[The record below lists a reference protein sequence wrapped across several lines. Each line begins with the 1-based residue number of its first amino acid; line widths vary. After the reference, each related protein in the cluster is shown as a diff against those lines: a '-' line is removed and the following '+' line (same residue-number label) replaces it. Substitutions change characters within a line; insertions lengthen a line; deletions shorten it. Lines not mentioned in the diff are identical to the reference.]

1 MSTATTLEG
10 RPITGPIKPMSN
22 FVLVKVR
29 EAAAQ
34 TLGGVVLP
42 DQAKE
47 KPTEGIVMEVG
58 PGRLHPE
65 TNVLIDP
72 CVENGQS
79 VLYGKFDGSKV
90 GPEMA
95 VQARLTPTHTGVP
108 CLHVTR
114 LTTTKR
120 STHLSATMTSF

>member
-1 MSTATTLEG
+1 MLLGLTGAHSLQGKPIDGPLE
-10 RPITGPIKPMSN
+10 PLSN

-47 KPTEGIVMEVG
+47 KPTEGTVVACG
-58 PGRLHPE
+58 PGKVHLD
-65 TNVLIDP
+65 TGVKIDMP
-72 CVENGQS
+72 MSVGDR

-90 GPEMA
+90 S
-95 VQARLTPTHTGVP
+95 V
-108 CLHVTR
+108 
-114 LTTTKR
+114 
-120 STHLSATMTSF
+120 